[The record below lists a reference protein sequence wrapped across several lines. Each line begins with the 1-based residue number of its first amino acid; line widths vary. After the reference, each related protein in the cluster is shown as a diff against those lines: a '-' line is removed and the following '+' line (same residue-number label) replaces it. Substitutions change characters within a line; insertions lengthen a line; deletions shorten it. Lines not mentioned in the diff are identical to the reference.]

1 VVASTMDE
9 RGEFVGEKVN
19 SAGYTAR
26 HMGQIFEDGFSFS
39 GFEKDKVWLKL
50 DDQYLDVSD
59 VSGADD
65 EGDGRA
71 LCVADFDDDG
81 DPDFFVHDIQRERHM
96 LYRNDVDLGARGIKV
111 RLRATK
117 GPWEAFGAVVRATAG
132 GRTTAQVL
140 AGGSGFVSQ
149 NAPEL
154 LFGTGDAG
162 EAEIAVRWPGRSTES
177 FGELAA
183 GKTYLLE
190 EGTGKPK
197 EIARRPTRLV
207 DPGAPGLKIQVG
219 DRMTSLSVLD
229 AKTQQPVN
237 LATAD
242 AKKPFV
248 VNLWATYC
256 QSCVAEMPDLQKL
269 STRGDVTV
277 VTISLDD
284 PADFGRANELLASKG
299 ATFGRYFA
307 GEKLYELLDLER
319 LPMPTTLV
327 FDGEGKIVEI
337 LQTTIDHWERF

>member
-1 VVASTMDE
+1 MEE
-9 RGEFVGEKVN
+9 RPEFVGEKVN
-19 SAGYTAR
+19 SAGYTNR
-26 HMGQIFEDGFSFS
+26 HMGQIFQDGFSFS

-65 EGDGRA
+65 DGDGRA

-96 LYRNDVDLGARGIKV
+96 LYRNEVDLGARGIKV
-111 RLRATK
+111 RLQGTK
-117 GPWEAFGAVVRATAG
+117 GPWEAYGAVVRAG
-132 GRTTAQVL
+132 VKGRTTAQVL

-154 LFGTGDAG
+154 VFGTGDAG
-162 EAEIAVRWPGRSTES
+162 SAEVSVRWPGRSLES
-177 FGELAA
+177 FGTLGA
-183 GKTYLLE
+183 GKTYLLA
-190 EGTGKPK
+190 EGSGKAK
-197 EIARRPTRLV
+197 EIARRPTKLV

-219 DRMTSLSVLD
+219 DSVPTLSVLD
-229 AKTQQPVN
+229 AKTKKPVA
-237 LATAD
+237 LATAGR
-242 AKKPFV
+242 KKPLL

-269 STRGDVTV
+269 SARGDVEV

-284 PADFGRANELLASKG
+284 PADFERANELLSSKG
-299 ATFGRYFA
+299 ASFARYFA
-307 GEKLYELLDLER
+307 DENLYELLDTER

-327 FDGEGKIVEI
+327 FDTDGKLKEIV
-337 LQTTIDHWERF
+337 QTTIDHWQGF

>member
-1 VVASTMDE
+1 MDE
-9 RGEFVGEKVN
+9 RTEFVGEKVN

-26 HMGQIFEDGFSFS
+26 HMGQIFKDGFSFS

-81 DPDFFVHDIQRERHM
+81 DPDFFVHGIQRERHM
-96 LYRNDVDLGARGIKV
+96 LYRNDVDQGSRGIKV
-111 RLRATK
+111 ALRGTK
-117 GPWEAFGAVVRATAG
+117 GPWEAFGAIVRGTVK

-162 EAEIAVRWPGRSTES
+162 SAELTVHWPGRATES
-177 FGELAA
+177 FGSLAA

-190 EGTGKPK
+190 EGAGKPK
-197 EIARRPTRLV
+197 EVPRRPTRLV
-207 DPGAPGLKIQVG
+207 DPGAPGLKVRVG
-219 DRMTSLSVLD
+219 DRLSSLAVLD
-229 AKTQQPVN
+229 AKTRKPVS
-237 LATAD
+237 LASAEP
-242 AKKPFV
+242 KKPLV

-256 QSCVAEMPDLQKL
+256 KSCVAEMPDLQKL

-277 VTISLDD
+277 VTISLDEA
-284 PADFGRANELLASKG
+284 ADFDRANQLLDSKG
-299 ATFGRYFA
+299 TTFARYFA
-307 GEKLYELLDLER
+307 DEKLYDLLDLER

-337 LQTTIDHWERF
+337 LQTTIDHWGRF